1 MYYNELFIESKLPN
15 VLSKQDSYKYLQKY
29 HNGDKFAREILI
41 KHNIRLVLYQVVKKF
56 GNTQFEQKELVSI
69 GIIGL
74 IKSIDTFD
82 ITKCYEFATYATKC
96 INNEIL
102 MFIRKN
108 KKYINDSSLD
118 SVVSINKDG
127 EYLTILDTLT
137 DDRKDFVSCY
147 EDNLIYQI
155 IRVIVSKLPKREKTI
170 VMLYFGFKDNK
181 IYSQCEISEKLNLSQ
196 PYVSRLLSKTLEE
209 ITNYLVDNGLIES
222 TNKIL
227 RKRN

>member
-15 VLSKQDSYKYLQKY
+15 ALSKQDSYKYLQKY

-82 ITKCYEFATYATKC
+82 ITKCYEFTTYATKC

-181 IYSQCEISEKLNLSQ
+181 IYNQCEIAEKLNLSQ
-196 PYVSRLLSKTLEE
+196 PYVSRLLNKTLEE
-209 ITNYLVDNGLIES
+209 ITNYLVDNGLIEI
-222 TNKIL
+222 TNKIF

>member
-15 VLSKQDSYKYLQKY
+15 ALSKQDSYKYLQKY

-56 GNTQFEQKELVSI
+56 SNTQFEQKELVSI

-82 ITKCYEFATYATKC
+82 ITKCYEFTTYATKC

-181 IYSQCEISEKLNLSQ
+181 IYNQCEIAEKLNLSQ
-196 PYVSRLLSKTLEE
+196 PYVSRLLNKTLEE
-209 ITNYLVDNGLIES
+209 ITNYLVDNGLIEI
-222 TNKIL
+222 TNKIF

>member
-15 VLSKQDSYKYLQKY
+15 ALSKQDSYKYLQKY

-181 IYSQCEISEKLNLSQ
+181 IYSQCEIAEKLNLSQ
-196 PYVSRLLSKTLEE
+196 PYVSRLLNKTLEE
-209 ITNYLVDNGLIES
+209 ITNYLVDNGLIEI
-222 TNKIL
+222 TNKIF